1 MERMATTRTLAVRQR
16 KEWGE
21 ILTGLEA
28 RNRYSVHD
36 ADGREIFLAAEIA
49 GSFLARIFLGH
60 WRPFEILVVAPDGA
74 AALTIKRPF
83 RWFFHEIHVSGAD
96 GSPLGSVKQRFA
108 WLRRRFSVRDAL
120 GREFCELYGPILH
133 PWTFEIREGER
144 VHGRIVKR
152 WSGVGKEV
160 FTDADNF
167 GVEFPRGWE
176 VSRKAIFLA
185 AVFLIDFLY
194 FERSGQN

>member
-1 MERMATTRTLAVRQR
+1 MDRLAATRTLAVRQR

-21 ILTGLEA
+21 ILTGFEA

-36 ADGREIFLAAEIA
+36 ADGREIYLVAEIA
-49 GSFLARIFLGH
+49 GSWLRRIFLGN
-60 WRPFEILVVAPDGA
+60 WRPFEMPVVTPDGA
-74 AALTIKRPF
+74 AVLTIRRPF
-83 RWFFHEIHVSGAD
+83 RWFFHVVHVSGAD
-96 GSPLGSVKQRFA
+96 GRPLGSVQQRFA
-108 WLRRRFSVRDAL
+108 WLRRRFCVRDAA
-120 GREFCELYGPILH
+120 GRDFCELYGPIFH

-144 VHGRIVKR
+144 VLGRIVKR
-152 WSGVGKEV
+152 WSGTGKEV

-176 VSRKAIFLA
+176 VSRKAILLA

-194 FERSGQN
+194 FERSGQS